1 LNRLKI
7 KVPPEG
13 KSHMGK
19 RVNVSSYIAQY
30 PLLWTARSALYT
42 LLPWQT
48 CSFKLIWEI
57 FNHAAINARCLL
69 VQISTTLYSQE
80 FIDTAVK
87 TLAQSL
93 TSQCKTRTRVLLV
106 ENPKLST
113 QESLRSN
120 IWVCVTIYLSIK
132 SRIQGGLDELSLS
145 LSYLQVGPMRHWL
158 WSEEPC
164 IEDVILRSLYIVRI
178 NYAS

>member
-1 LNRLKI
+1 M
-7 KVPPEG
+7 PSEG
-13 KSHMGK
+13 KSHTGK
-19 RVNVSSYIAQY
+19 RVNVTSYIAQF

-48 CSFKLIWEI
+48 CSIKLIWEI

-69 VQISTTLYSQE
+69 IQISATVYSQE

-106 ENPKLST
+106 ENPKLYPRVTTLKYLGMCHHLFIYKVTHPRWTRGTLSVT
-113 QESLRSN
+113 FASRAYATLTLVGRTMHRRRHITIIVYSN
-120 IWVCVTIYLSIK
+120 HSMK
-132 SRIQGGLDELSLS
+132 
-145 LSYLQVGPMRHWL
+145 
-158 WSEEPC
+158 
-164 IEDVILRSLYIVRI
+164 YI
-178 NYAS
+178 